1 MNYLVRDNQAVSVES
16 LNIAGMRRTRMAQSI
31 YDASWGLLLRLM
43 DEKSASYECEIIHIN
58 RYTPTT
64 RTCSVCGCLDQA
76 KTLNIRTWQYTQ
88 AAMEKMVRGGKNSV
102 VGCQFWVL
110 VPQGRMRRHS

>member
-43 DEKSASYECEIIHIN
+43 DEKAPPTSAKSSTSTD
-58 RYTPTT
+58 TPPPPEHTA
-64 RTCSVCGCLDQA
+64 CADA
-76 KTLNIRTWQYTQ
+76 
-88 AAMEKMVRGGKNSV
+88 
-102 VGCQFWVL
+102 
-110 VPQGRMRRHS
+110 